1 MSDIR
6 QLSSNEID
14 CVSGGETMN
23 PTIRRMGQSASMGA
37 QPPEPDYVVLGVGAL
52 DLLIW
57 FW

>member
-6 QLSSNEID
+6 RLASNEID
-14 CVSGGETMN
+14 LVSGGDHID
-23 PTIRRMGQSASMGA
+23 PVRRMGQSATMGTHQA
-37 QPPEPDYVVLGVGAL
+37 EIDYVVLGVGAL